1 MGFLLLYKIAKQNWL
16 MFLCCCS
23 KSRPTLAS
31 DNSNFNSYLV
41 LGNIL
46 FGKD

>member
-31 DNSNFNSYLV
+31 DNSNFNS
-41 LGNIL
+41 
-46 FGKD
+46 